1 MRSNGAK
8 IALQIPQKIRIT
20 IAPSVENHFFLNILG
35 RQKYTVFIQ
44 PYTHKMDFTGTS
56 FRTKWLKDSNILRV
70 RIIQL
75 EENTFHLLDVILDA
89 AVKQGNFSV
98 AWDLSKMQTLS
109 TFQCFKIVSPSLRI
123 KDKIANS
130 VIRSSVVVPERYA
143 PIINKLLR
151 YVAPTTPTH
160 VGSSSQQAKEF
171 IGL

>member
-1 MRSNGAK
+1 
-8 IALQIPQKIRIT
+8 
-20 IAPSVENHFFLNILG
+20 
-35 RQKYTVFIQ
+35 
-44 PYTHKMDFTGTS
+44 MDFTGTS

-70 RIIQL
+70 RFLQL
-75 EENTFHLLDVILDA
+75 EENTFDLLDIILDA

-98 AWDLSKMQTLS
+98 AWDLSKMQTL
-109 TFQCFKIVSPSLRI
+109 TTLQCFKIVSPSLRI

-130 VIRSSVVVPERYA
+130 VIRSSVLLPERYA

-160 VGSSSQQAKEF
+160 VGSSTSQAKKF